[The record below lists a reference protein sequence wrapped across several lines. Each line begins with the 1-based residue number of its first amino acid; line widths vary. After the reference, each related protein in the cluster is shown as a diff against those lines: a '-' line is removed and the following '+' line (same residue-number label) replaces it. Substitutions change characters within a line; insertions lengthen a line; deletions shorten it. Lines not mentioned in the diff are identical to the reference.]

1 MNNIVEEMILKS
13 LSNKKNPPKGKL
25 QEKFMAKK
33 AVKKVVKKPTIKK
46 PAPKKA

>member
-13 LSNKKNPPKGKL
+13 LSNKNPPKGKL